1 MMLLRNPFRLDRAT
15 IGTRLTACFVAI
27 VLSMIAADAI
37 AMWQFSRTSAPAR
50 RLTQAD
56 QNSLSVARVHLD
68 CTILSETTWPNWRAR
83 MTFASSRRRPPY

>member
-1 MMLLRNPFRLDRAT
+1 MYVLRNPFRLDRAT

-37 AMWQFSRTSAPAR
+37 AMWRFSRNQPDR

-68 CTILSETTWPNWRAR
+68 DRYFKTAPGRIGEHA
-83 MTFASSRRRPPY
+83 